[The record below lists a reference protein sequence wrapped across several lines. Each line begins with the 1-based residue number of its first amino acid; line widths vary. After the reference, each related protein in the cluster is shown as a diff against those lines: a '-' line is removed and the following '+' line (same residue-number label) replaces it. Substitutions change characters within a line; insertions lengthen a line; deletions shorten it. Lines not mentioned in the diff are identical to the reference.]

1 MLSLPEGWRYFLYRP
16 PCDMRKSFD
25 GLQGIVQE
33 YFGETLQP
41 GKVFIFINRQRD
53 RLKLLHF
60 DGDGFSLF
68 YKRLEAGRFQLP
80 EGEKGA
86 IERRTLVLI
95 LEGIELKKVGYRKRY
110 GPKNP

>member
-1 MLSLPEGWRYFLYRP
+1 MLSLPEGWRYFLYQP

-25 GLQGIVQE
+25 GLQGIVQNQFQE
-33 YFGETLQP
+33 KLES
-41 GKVFIFINRQRD
+41 GKVFIFLNKRRD

-60 DGDGFSLF
+60 DGEGFCLF

-80 EGEKGA
+80 ATNTGM
-86 IERRTLVLI
+86 IPRRTLLLI